1 MLRLVLRSALAQS
14 QKLRNPK
21 PVIGPSSPL
30 RLYGVSAATKSHPE
44 RIAAEMIRYAL
55 VDARTRP
62 SADWREEAM
71 RILEQ
76 GVSNLEEGGEG
87 SGEAIAMLNLAIS
100 TLLYERGRLQDS
112 MEKLEAVHQLS
123 PSLAFRV
130 ASWEGMMSVRM
141 EMGQEIS
148 SVAPGD
154 SLEASTNGNQ
164 NNPSLIKLR
173 ANGVRGLSSLIN
185 GEIESAK
192 SFFDGCQDCNAE
204 TAEDHIGNILFSYG
218 VYLHCNGNFASAK
231 DMYEL
236 AVSASNTKDIP
247 REYFLAAA
255 NMVPEEVSLAGTCAL
270 GQLLSHTGKAAEAEE
285 ALTKALT
292 KAEAHFGST
301 HPKVGVVLMCIAK
314 MFKEKARLE
323 GSSSILVQEG
333 LYRRALDLLKAPDL
347 NSEVNDM
354 PVDKR
359 DIVALARGGYAE
371 LLLIQQN
378 RKEEGERM
386 KRWAESV
393 WRNRRL
399 TLAEALDF
407 SESSKLAVIDT
418 RICRVI

>member
-21 PVIGPSSPL
+21 PVIGPFSPL
-30 RLYGVSAATKSHPE
+30 RLYGVSTATKSHPE

-76 GVSNLEEGGEG
+76 GISNLEEGGEG
-87 SGEAIAMLNLAIS
+87 SVEAIAMLNLAIS
-100 TLLYERGRLQDS
+100 TLLYERGRFQDS
-112 MEKLEAVHQLS
+112 MEKLEAVHQRA

-130 ASWEGMMSVRM
+130 ASWEGMMGVRM

-148 SVAPGD
+148 SVTPGD

-164 NNPSLIKLR
+164 NNLSLIKLR
-173 ANGVRGLSSLIN
+173 ANGVKGLSSLIN
-185 GEIESAK
+185 GELESAK

-204 TAEDHIGNILFSYG
+204 TAEDHIGNMLFSYG
-218 VYLHCNGNFASAK
+218 EYLHCNGNFASAK
-231 DMYEL
+231 DTYEL

-255 NMVPEEVSLAGTCAL
+255 NMVPEELSLAGTCAL

-333 LYRRALDLLKAPDL
+333 LYRRALDLLKAPEI

-359 DIVALARGGYAE
+359 DIVALARGGYSE

-407 SESSKLAVIDT
+407 SEPSKLAVIDT

>member
-1 MLRLVLRSALAQS
+1 MLRSVLGSALAQS
-14 QKLRNPK
+14 QRLQNPK
-21 PVIGPSSPL
+21 PVIWPALPL
-30 RLYGVSAATKSHPE
+30 RLYGTSPAAKSHPE

-76 GVSNLEEGGEG
+76 GVSNLDEGGKG
-87 SGEAIAMLNLAIS
+87 SVEAVAMLNLAIS
-100 TLLYERGRLQDS
+100 TLLYERGRFQDS
-112 MEKLEAVHQLS
+112 MEKLEAVHHHA
-123 PSLAFRV
+123 PSLSFRV
-130 ASWEGMMSVRM
+130 ASWEGLMGVRM
-141 EMGQEIS
+141 EIGQEIS
-148 SVAPGD
+148 SAELDD
-154 SLEASTNGNQ
+154 SLEPSTNGNQ
-164 NNPSLIKLR
+164 KNRSNIYLR
-173 ANGVRGLSSLIN
+173 ANGVRGLAALIN

-204 TAEDHIGNILFSYG
+204 TAEEHIGNVLLSYG
-218 VYLHCNGNFASAK
+218 EYLHCNGNFTLAK
-231 DMYEL
+231 DVYEL
-236 AVSASNTKDIP
+236 AVKASSGKDIS
-247 REYFLAAA
+247 REYYLASA

-270 GQLLSHTGKAAEAEE
+270 GQLLSRTGKTDEAEE
-285 ALTKALT
+285 LLTKALT
-292 KAEAHFGST
+292 KAEAHFGSS
-301 HPKVGVVLMCIAK
+301 HLKVGVVLTCIAK
-314 MFKEKARLE
+314 MFKERARLE

-347 NSEVNDM
+347 NSEANDM
-354 PVDKR
+354 PGDKR

-378 RKEEGERM
+378 RKEEGEKM

-407 SESSKLAVIDT
+407 SESSKLAVVDT
-418 RICRVI
+418 RICRII